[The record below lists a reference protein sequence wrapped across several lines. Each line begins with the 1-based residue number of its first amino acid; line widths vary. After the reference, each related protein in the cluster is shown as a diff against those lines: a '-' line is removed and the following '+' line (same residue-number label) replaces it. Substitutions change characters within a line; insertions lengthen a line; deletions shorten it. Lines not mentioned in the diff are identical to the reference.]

1 MRIQNRISV
10 SGSKTNKL
18 KSVETIPV
26 AFISIRIRKQ
36 RPGKRLSEPFYSD
49 AVDIRR
55 SFGNYGLL
63 SSYLTVVFCNILTCM
78 DTYIWVKCK
87 M

>member
-1 MRIQNRISV
+1 MRIQIRISV

-49 AVDIRR
+49 AVDTGIIWQLWIIVKL
-55 SFGNYGLL
+55 FNCFL
-63 SSYLTVVFCNILTCM
+63 CNILTCM
-78 DTYIWVKCK
+78 DTYIWIKCK